1 MRVGDTIMFVDYV
14 SRKLFGDLHRG
25 ILLIMRPKTIVILFC
40 SQLGLP
46 IKWVWELSA
55 WRRQ

>member
-46 IKWVWELSA
+46 IK
-55 WRRQ
+55 